1 MLDFLFAYVNDLV
14 FLFPC
19 FNHVH
24 LSLLQEQQQ
33 KQLELI
39 LAIGKAGKLLENKTE
54 TGRRQAST
62 ELGKSVPVEEIKHLG
77 VQTGLGTSNDKA

>member
-1 MLDFLFAYVNDLV
+1 M
-14 FLFPC
+14 
-19 FNHVH
+19 
-24 LSLLQEQQQ
+24 LQEQQQ